1 MQLKNYSDNESP
13 IDEITFGT
21 LAEKMLSG
29 ILIVGQ
35 NRVYYINEAF
45 QKITG
50 YSRTDVLD
58 MSPWDMVHP
67 DERTKIR
74 RMGLKRFRKGS
85 DVRDYYE
92 TQWIHKKGHLIWVEV
107 RAVLLKNT
115 SPPKILANI
124 VDISSRKKALA
135 SLKKREEELN
145 IQAANLE
152 ETNIALKVILKQRNE
167 EVEELKRNIQ
177 FNLEKLVFP
186 YLDRLSTIETKP
198 QCIAYIKTVEDNLR
212 EITAPHVRKFS
223 SQYARLSP
231 KQVEVVN
238 LIRQGKTSKEIAE
251 ILIISKAAVDF
262 HRSNIRKKLGLNG
275 KKINL
280 QTFLD
285 SQQAANENF

>member
-1 MQLKNYSDNESP
+1 MHLRNYLINESP
-13 IDEITFGT
+13 VDEITFGT

-35 NRVYYINEAF
+35 SRVYYINNAF
-45 QKITG
+45 EQITG
-50 YSRTDVLD
+50 YSREDILD

-67 DERTKIR
+67 DERTRIR
-74 RMGLKRFRKGS
+74 KMGLKRFRKGN

-92 TQWIHKKGHLIWVEV
+92 TQWIHKEGHLIWVEV

-124 VDISSRKKALA
+124 VDISARKKALA
-135 SLKKREEELN
+135 TLKKREEELK

-177 FNLEKLVFP
+177 FNLEKLVLP
-186 YLDRLSTIETKP
+186 YLDNLSAIEIKP
-198 QCIAYIKTVEDNLR
+198 QSIAYLQTVKDNLI
-212 EITAPHVRKFS
+212 EITAPHIRKFS

-231 KQVEVVN
+231 KQIEVIN
-238 LIRQGKTSKEIAE
+238 LIRQGKTSKEIAD
-251 ILIISKAAVDF
+251 ILVISKAAVDF
-262 HRSNIRKKLGLNG
+262 HRSNVRKKLGLNR

-280 QTFLD
+280 QTFLEL
-285 SQQAANENF
+285 QQPLEERS